1 MKIAILEIAPHGH
14 YTYVESIAKI
24 YTAVAENQV
33 VIFTHERGQKA
44 LQHLEN
50 EQISIRVYPS
60 NSANTEGVHSFLS
73 GIVGFDKLFVVTLE
87 AHFKDPFRIM
97 QVFEKI
103 DFNCPIYYVIHNIDF
118 WFELNFTNKIRHIFH
133 KLDGFKSLIYRLK
146 VYFYYAQINDK
157 IVEKVKRSNG
167 FFVSLTSTVGAELAR
182 YVGAARVK
190 VIPFSVFEDKI
201 TDKSAENQRFRVCL
215 PGYVSA
221 SRRDYASI
229 FKILATD
236 TEGVVKD
243 NIAFDFLGGIAAAV
257 EGGEAIKNEAID
269 WIEKGYAL
277 HIYDKPSVGLN
288 EFDDNLAKADIVLG
302 NLILKQGA
310 TSSYGKLKESGL
322 IFTMIKAAKIGLV
335 PADYPLEPALKS
347 SVLTFNTYEEAMKI
361 LLRLRQ
367 NPDELAHLKA
377 AALEN
382 ARKFT
387 PLSILE
393 KLEIEN

>member
-14 YTYVESIAKI
+14 FTYVESIAKI

-50 EQISIRVYPS
+50 QQISLKIWHPLPS
-60 NSANTEGVHSFLS
+60 KVTYTEGVHSFLS

-87 AHFKDPFRIM
+87 AHFKDPFRLM

-103 DFNCPIYYVIHNIDF
+103 EFNCPIYYVIHNLDF
-118 WFELNFTNKIRHIFH
+118 WFELNFANKIRHIFH
-133 KLDGFKSLIYRLK
+133 QLDGFKSFVYRLK
-146 VYFYYAQINDK
+146 VYFYYAQINAR

-182 YVGAARVK
+182 YVGAERVK

-201 TDKSAENQRFRVCL
+201 ADKSADNTHFRVCL

-229 FKILATD
+229 FKILAAD

-243 NIAFDFLGGIAAAV
+243 NIAFDFLGGIAAV
-257 EGGEAIKNEAID
+257 TEGGEAIKNEAND
-269 WIEKGYAL
+269 WIRKGYAL
-277 HIYDKPSVGLN
+277 HIYDKPSVGLT

-347 SVLTFNTYEEAMKI
+347 SVLTFKTYEEAIDI

-367 NPDELAHLKA
+367 NPDELQRLKA
-377 AALEN
+377 AALIN

-387 PLSILE
+387 PLSILK
-393 KLEIEN
+393 KLA

>member
-44 LQHLEN
+44 LQHIEN
-50 EQISIRVYPS
+50 EQISLNIWHS
-60 NSANTEGVHSFLS
+60 NSGNTEGVHSFLS
-73 GIVGFDKLFVVTLE
+73 GIIGFDKLFVVTLE

-97 QVFEKI
+97 QVFEKV
-103 DFNCPIYYVIHNIDF
+103 DFKCPIYYVIHNLDF
-118 WFELNFTNKIRHIFH
+118 WFDFNFSNKIRNVFH
-133 KLDGFKSLIYRLK
+133 QLDSFKSFIYRLK
-146 VYFYYAQINDK
+146 VYFYYASINAK
-157 IVEKVKRSNG
+157 IVEKVKQSNG

-182 YVGAARVK
+182 YVSAERVK

-201 TDKSAENQRFRVCL
+201 ADKSGDNSHFRVCL

-229 FKILATD
+229 FKILAND
-236 TEGVVKD
+236 TEGVVKH
-243 NIAFDFLGGIAAAV
+243 NIAFDFLGGIAAAA
-257 EGGEAIKNEAID
+257 EGGEAIRNEANN
-269 WIEKGYAL
+269 WIKKGYTL
-277 HIYDKPSVGLN
+277 HIYDKPSVGLT

-322 IFTMIKAAKIGLV
+322 VFTMIKAAKIGLV
-335 PADYPLEPALKS
+335 PSDYPLEPALKS
-347 SVLTFNTYEEAMKI
+347 SVLTFRTYEEAIDI

-367 NPDELAHLKA
+367 NPDELARLKA

-393 KLEIEN
+393 KLK